1 MYRIAINPVTQFPA
15 EGIIIFGQK
24 TLQKK
29 PTAFDRVNVRRLFL
43 DLEKRTRETLKFFF
57 FEPNTFLTR
66 NKVVNTLTPIFENC
80 KQTEGVYDYL
90 IVCDDRNNPASVIDQ
105 NELRVDIYLKPV
117 RAAEFILVNFYAVNT
132 DVNFEEIVGQ

>member
-1 MYRIAINPVTQFPA
+1 M
-15 EGIIIFGQK
+15 
-24 TLQKK
+24 
-29 PTAFDRVNVRRLFL
+29 
-43 DLEKRTRETLKFFF
+43 KFFI

-66 NKVVNTLTPIFENC
+66 TKVVNTLTPIFENC

-90 IVCDDRNNPASVIDQ
+90 IVCDDRNNPGSVIDQ

-132 DVNFEEIVGQ
+132 DVNFEEIAGQ

>member
-1 MYRIAINPVTQFPA
+1 MTLHSPTPIKELQCKYINQEVF
-15 EGIIIFGQK
+15 
-24 TLQKK
+24 
-29 PTAFDRVNVRRLFL
+29 
-43 DLEKRTRETLKFFF
+43 
-57 FEPNTFLTR
+57 
-66 NKVVNTLTPIFENC
+66 VVNTLTPIFENC

-132 DVNFEEIVGQ
+132 DVNFEEIAGQ

>member
-1 MYRIAINPVTQFPA
+1 
-15 EGIIIFGQK
+15 
-24 TLQKK
+24 
-29 PTAFDRVNVRRLFL
+29 
-43 DLEKRTRETLKFFF
+43 
-57 FEPNTFLTR
+57 
-66 NKVVNTLTPIFENC
+66 LTPIFENC

-90 IVCDDRNNPASVIDQ
+90 IVCDERNNPASVIDQ

>member
-1 MYRIAINPVTQFPA
+1 M
-15 EGIIIFGQK
+15 
-24 TLQKK
+24 
-29 PTAFDRVNVRRLFL
+29 
-43 DLEKRTRETLKFFF
+43 KFFV

-66 NKVVNTLTPIFENC
+66 TKVVNTLTPIFENC

-90 IVCDDRNNPASVIDQ
+90 IVCDERNNPPSVIDQ

-132 DVNFEEIVGQ
+132 DVNFEEIIGQ

>member
-1 MYRIAINPVTQFPA
+1 M
-15 EGIIIFGQK
+15 
-24 TLQKK
+24 
-29 PTAFDRVNVRRLFL
+29 
-43 DLEKRTRETLKFFF
+43 KFFI

-66 NKVVNTLTPIFENC
+66 NRVVNTLTPIFENA

-90 IVCDDRNNPASVIDQ
+90 IVCDDRNNPASIIDQ